1 MGLRPLSSSH
11 LSKEIIMALPNSG
24 GGYQFTDGNVNEI
37 VMGVQA
43 APQTATATATLTA
56 AQVTGGILVGNPSTT
71 AASYTLPTATA
82 LDAVFNNAKPNS
94 TFRLVVINLG
104 TSTGLITMIAGTG
117 ITTVGN
123 LVVAITGSA
132 AGVGGAAEFLFRKT
146 GDAAYT
152 MYRVA

>member
-1 MGLRPLSSSH
+1 
-11 LSKEIIMALPNSG
+11 MALPNSG
-24 GGYQFTDGNVNEI
+24 GGYQFTDGNTNEI

-43 APQTATATATLTA
+43 APQTATATATLTT
-56 AQVTGGILVGNPSTT
+56 AQVTGGILVCNPSTT

-82 LDAVFNNAKPNS
+82 LDAVFNNSKPNS

-132 AGVGGAAEFLFRKT
+132 AGVGGAAGFLFRKT

>member
-1 MGLRPLSSSH
+1 
-11 LSKEIIMALPNSG
+11 MALPNSG
-24 GGYQFTDGNVNEI
+24 GGYQFTDGNTNEI
-37 VMGVQA
+37 IMGVQA
-43 APQTATATATLTA
+43 APQTATATATLTV

-71 AASYTLPTATA
+71 AASYTLPTAA
-82 LDAVFNNAKPNS
+82 AIDAVFNNSKPNS

-104 TSTGLITMIAGTG
+104 TSTGLITMVVGTG
-117 ITTVGN
+117 ITAVGN